1 MDPIAIIRKYY
12 DPGSLSET
20 ILSEHST
27 LVMEKALKIAEHLT
41 FMNPDMTF
49 IREAALLHDIGIFL
63 TYAPVLGCF
72 GDRDYICHGYLGRK
86 LLEDEGLPLH
96 SLVCERHV
104 GVGITEADIENQSLP
119 LPKRDMLPNTIEEKI
134 ICYADKFYSK
144 KSGSP
149 QPEAALV
156 EVRKNISTYGAEK
169 VLRFDILH
177 ILFSR

>member
-1 MDPIAIIRKYY
+1 MDAFAIIQKYY
-12 DPGSLSET
+12 EAGSLAEK

-27 LVMEKALKIAEHLT
+27 RVMEKALNLAQRLT

-63 TYAPVLGCF
+63 TYAPNLGCF

-86 LLEDEGLPLH
+86 LLEEEGLPLH
-96 SLVCERHV
+96 GLVCERHI
-104 GVGITEADIENQSLP
+104 GVGITEADIEKQNLP
-119 LPKRDMLPNTIEEKI
+119 LPKRDMQPITLEEKI

-144 KSGSP
+144 KLGSP
-149 QPEAALV
+149 QPETELA
-156 EVRKNISTYGAEK
+156 EVRKHISAYGSEK

-177 ILFSR
+177 ILFSK